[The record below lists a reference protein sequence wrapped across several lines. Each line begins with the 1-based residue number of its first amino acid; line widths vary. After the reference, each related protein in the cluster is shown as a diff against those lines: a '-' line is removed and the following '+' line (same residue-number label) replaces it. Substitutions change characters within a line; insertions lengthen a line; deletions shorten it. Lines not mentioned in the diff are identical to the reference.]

1 MLETDLVLDL
11 GGGKLTWRDLLERF
25 PKEKVRCVEFNVQAL
40 ETIPSE
46 HLIYRD
52 IDRHGLPLHDNSVQ
66 YVRAQD
72 VLEHMRDLQFVVN
85 EVWRVLKHGGIFEIK
100 CPSKDSLG
108 AWGNPDHVRILN
120 TYTIDHF
127 ANSIPNANIF
137 TQFEI
142 LKNEDDGGSLQAELK
157 AIKEGVEFNFK
168 GSPIETLGIR
178 K

>member
-11 GGGKLTWRDLLERF
+11 GGGRSWKDLVERF
-25 PKEKVRCVEFNVQAL
+25 PQEKIRCLEFDMDMLDLVPPENRV
-40 ETIPSE
+40 
-46 HLIYRD
+46 YRD
-52 IDRHGLPLHDNSVQ
+52 VDRHGLPFHNNSAQ
-66 YVRAQD
+66 YIRARD
-72 VLEHMRDLQFVVN
+72 ILEHMRDLQFVVN